1 MNPTPKLR
9 PTPMYKAEAEHL
21 QYHNPTVTFSGPYL
35 LQRRVHVMTS
45 ALREDAT
52 RQGFNVEI
60 ETSHVVQAS
69 LYDGEQWEA
78 WHILTVAKGHNE
90 AERLTLEVDVDD
102 PR

>member
-1 MNPTPKLR
+1 MNTKKLR
-9 PTPMYKAEAEHL
+9 PTPKYKAEAERL
-21 QYHNPTVTFSGPYL
+21 QFNNLTVTFSGPYL

-69 LYDGEQWEA
+69 LYNGESWEA
-78 WHILTVAKGHNE
+78 WHILTVAKGYNE
-90 AERLTLEVDVDD
+90 AQQLTLTVDVDD